1 MIQYQYLAVN
11 DNGKKCRGTLSAESP
26 RAARAQLLGQ
36 QLTPISLT
44 PESDAPSKFSL
55 SLGRSQDNIGGND
68 LVLLTRQ
75 LSTLVAAAL
84 PLEEALQALAQQ
96 SEKPRHRAVLEQV
109 RNKILEGL
117 PLADALA
124 SFPKTFTSLFRTMVA
139 AGEASGHLDKVLLR
153 LADNAEQSQK
163 LKSKML
169 QAMIYPL
176 VLTVVAIAVVAIL
189 LTAVVPKVIEQF
201 IHMQQALPLSTRL
214 LISIS
219 DVLRDFGLW
228 ALLAFL
234 LTALGIRQ
242 WLKPADNLM
251 WWHKKM
257 LNLPSIGRV
266 VLDLNLARYARTLSI
281 LNASAVPLLEAMHI
295 SASVLANNYARQQ
308 LVEASEKV
316 REGSRLAT
324 ALEHTGLLSP
334 MMRHMI
340 TSGENSG
347 ELDSMLERA
356 ADIQENA
363 FVSRMTIALA
373 LFEPL
378 LVVSMA
384 TVVLFII
391 LAILQPILQLNS
403 MMG

>member
-139 AGEASGHLDKVLLR
+139 AGEASDHLDKVLLR

-340 TSGENSG
+340 ASGENSG

>member
-1 MIQYQYLAVN
+1 MMQFRYLAISAE
-11 DNGKKCRGTLSAESP
+11 GKKCRGTLSAESS
-26 RAARAQLLGQ
+26 RAARAQLHEQ
-36 QLTPISLT
+36 QLTLINMT
-44 PESDAPSKFSL
+44 AETRAPRAFSL
-55 SLGRSQDNIGGND
+55 SWRPAQESIRGSD

-84 PLEEALQALAQQ
+84 PLEEALLALAQQ
-96 SEKPRHRAVLEQV
+96 SEKPRHRALLQQV
-109 RNKILEGL
+109 RSKILEGQ
-117 PLADALA
+117 PLAEALA
-124 SFPKTFTSLFRTMVA
+124 CFPKTFSSLFRTMIA
-139 AGEASGHLDKVLLR
+139 AGEASGHLDQVLLR

-169 QAMIYPL
+169 QALIYPL
-176 VLTVVAIAVVAIL
+176 VLTGVAIAVVAIL
-189 LTAVVPKVIEQF
+189 LTAVVPKVVEQF

-214 LISIS
+214 LISLS
-219 DVLRDFGLW
+219 DSLRDFGLW
-228 ALLAFL
+228 VLLAVL
-234 LTALGIRQ
+234 MAGLGIRH
-242 WLKPADNLM
+242 WLTSAKNRM
-251 WWHKKM
+251 WWHQKM
-257 LNLPSIGRV
+257 LSLPSIGRV

-281 LNASAVPLLEAMHI
+281 LNASAVPLLDAMHI
-295 SASVLANNYARQQ
+295 SASVLVNNYARQQ
-308 LVEASEKV
+308 LIEASERV
-316 REGSRLAT
+316 REGSRLAL
-324 ALEHTGLLSP
+324 ALESTGLLSP

-347 ELDSMLERA
+347 ELDSMLARA
-356 ADIQENA
+356 ADIQESA

>member
-266 VLDLNLARYARTLSI
+266 VLDLNLACYARTLSI

-340 TSGENSG
+340 ASGENSG

>member
-1 MIQYQYLAVN
+1 MIQYRYLAVT
-11 DNGKKCRGTLSAESP
+11 DKGKKCRGTLSAESP

-44 PESDAPSKFSL
+44 PENDAPRGFSL
-55 SLGRSQDNIGGND
+55 SLGRSQDNIRGND

-84 PLEEALQALAQQ
+84 PW
-96 SEKPRHRAVLEQV
+96 KRHYWHW
-109 RNKILEGL
+109 RNKVKSRAIVHYWSKC
-117 PLADALA
+117 AIKYWRA
-124 SFPKTFTSLFRTMVA
+124 SHWLTHSPASLKHSPYCFA
-139 AGEASGHLDKVLLR
+139 PWSPPGEASGHLDNVLLR

-201 IHMQQALPLSTRL
+201 IHMQQALPLSTRA
-214 LISIS
+214 LISLS
-219 DVLRDFGLW
+219 DALRDFGLW

-234 LTALGIRQ
+234 LTALGVRQ

-257 LNLPSIGRV
+257 LHLPSIGRV

-316 REGSRLAT
+316 REGSRLAS

>member
-1 MIQYQYLAVN
+1 M
-11 DNGKKCRGTLSAESP
+11 
-26 RAARAQLLGQ
+26 
-36 QLTPISLT
+36 
-44 PESDAPSKFSL
+44 
-55 SLGRSQDNIGGND
+55 
-68 LVLLTRQ
+68 LLTRQ

-84 PLEEALQALAQQ
+84 PLEEALLALAQQ
-96 SEKPRHRAVLEQV
+96 SEKPRHKALLQQV
-109 RNKILEGL
+109 RNKILQGQS
-117 PLADALA
+117 LADALA
-124 SFPKTFTSLFRTMVA
+124 AFPKTFTSLFRTMVA

-169 QAMIYPL
+169 QALIYPL

-189 LTAVVPKVIEQF
+189 LTAVVPKVVEQF

-219 DVLRDFGLW
+219 DALRDFGLW
-228 ALLAFL
+228 ALLAL
-234 LTALGIRQ
+234 GLIALGIRQ
-242 WLKPADNLM
+242 WLKPAHNLM

-257 LNLPSIGRV
+257 LHLPSIGRV

-295 SASVLANNYARQQ
+295 SASVLVNKYARQQ
-308 LVEASEKV
+308 LIDASDRV
-316 REGSRLAT
+316 REGSRLAL
-324 ALEHTGLLSP
+324 ALENTGLLSP

-347 ELDSMLERA
+347 ELDNMLERA

-363 FVSRMTIALA
+363 FVNRMTIALA

>member
-1 MIQYQYLAVN
+1 MIQYRYLAVT
-11 DNGKKCRGTLSAESP
+11 DKGKKCRGMLSAESP

-44 PESDAPSKFSL
+44 PENDVPRGFSL
-55 SLGRSQDNIGGND
+55 SLGRSQDNIRGND

-84 PLEEALQALAQQ
+84 PLEEALLALAQQ
-96 SEKPRHRAVLEQV
+96 CEKPRHRALLVQV

-124 SFPKTFTSLFRTMVA
+124 SFPRTFTSLFRTMVA

-153 LADNAEQSQK
+153 LADNAEQNQK

-169 QAMIYPL
+169 QALIYPL

-201 IHMQQALPLSTRL
+201 IHMQQVLPLSTRI
-214 LISIS
+214 LISLS
-219 DVLRDFGLW
+219 DALRDFGLW
-228 ALLAFL
+228 ALLILL

-242 WLKPADNLM
+242 WLKPAHNLM

-257 LNLPSIGRV
+257 LHLPSIGRV
-266 VLDLNLARYARTLSI
+266 MLDLNLARYARTLSI

-295 SASVLANNYARQQ
+295 SASVLVNNYARQQ
-308 LVEASEKV
+308 LIEASEKV
-316 REGSRLAT
+316 REGSRLAS

-403 MMG
+403 MMA

>member
-11 DNGKKCRGTLSAESP
+11 DKGKKCRGTLSAESP

-44 PESDAPSKFSL
+44 PESNSSRGFSL

-84 PLEEALQALAQQ
+84 PLEEALLALAQQ

-214 LISIS
+214 LISLS
-219 DVLRDFGLW
+219 DALRDFGLW
-228 ALLAFL
+228 ALLAL
-234 LTALGIRQ
+234 LLMALGVRQ

-257 LNLPSIGRV
+257 LHLPSIGRV

-316 REGSRLAT
+316 REGGRLAS

-378 LVVSMA
+378 LVVTMA

>member
-1 MIQYQYLAVN
+1 MMQYRYLAVT
-11 DNGKKCRGTLSAESP
+11 DKGKKCRGTLSAESS
-26 RAARAQLLGQ
+26 RAARAQLREQ
-36 QLTPISLT
+36 QLTLISLT
-44 PESDAPSKFSL
+44 QESSTSRTL
-55 SLGRSQDNIGGND
+55 SRPWRGSQDNISGSE

-96 SEKPRHRAVLEQV
+96 SEKPRHRALLEQV

-124 SFPKTFTSLFRTMVA
+124 SFPKTFTPLFRTMIA

-169 QAMIYPL
+169 QALIYPL
-176 VLTVVAIAVVAIL
+176 VLTLVAIAVVAIL
-189 LTAVVPKVIEQF
+189 LTAVVPKVVEQF
-201 IHMQQALPLSTRL
+201 IHMQQVLPLSTRI
-214 LISIS
+214 LISLS
-219 DVLRDFGLW
+219 DGLRDVGLW
-228 ALLAFL
+228 ILLAGL
-234 LTALGIRQ
+234 LTALAVCQ
-242 WLKPADNLM
+242 WLKSAKNLL

-257 LNLPSIGRV
+257 LSLPSIGRV

-281 LNASAVPLLEAMHI
+281 LNASAVPLLDAMHI
-295 SASVLANNYARQQ
+295 SASVLVNNYARQR
-308 LVEASEKV
+308 LIEASERV
-316 REGSRLAT
+316 REGSSLAL
-324 ALEHTGLLSP
+324 ALDYTGLLSP

-340 TSGENSG
+340 TYGENSG

-356 ADIQENA
+356 ADIQESA
-363 FVSRMTIALA
+363 FVSRMTIALT

-384 TVVLFII
+384 SVVLFII

>member
-1 MIQYQYLAVN
+1 MMQFRYLAVSVS
-11 DNGKKCRGTLSAESP
+11 GKKCRGKLSAESS
-26 RAARAQLLGQ
+26 RAARALLLEQ
-36 QLTPISLT
+36 QLTLISIT
-44 PESDAPSKFSL
+44 SATDSPRAFSL
-55 SLGRSQDNIGGND
+55 SLGHAQDNIRGSE

-96 SEKPRHRAVLEQV
+96 SEKPRHRALLQQV
-109 RNKILEGL
+109 RNKILEGQS
-117 PLADALA
+117 LADALA
-124 SFPKTFTSLFRTMVA
+124 SFPKTFNTLFRTMIA

-153 LADNAEQSQK
+153 LADNAEQSQI
-163 LKSKML
+163 LKSKMQ
-169 QAMIYPL
+169 QALIYPL
-176 VLTVVAIAVVAIL
+176 VLTVVAVAVVAIL
-189 LTAVVPKVIEQF
+189 LTAVVPKVVEQF

-214 LISIS
+214 LITFS
-219 DVLRDFGLW
+219 DALREFGLW
-228 ALLAFL
+228 VVLAC
-234 LTALGIRQ
+234 LTSAVGMRQ
-242 WLKPADNLM
+242 WLKSAKNQL

-257 LNLPSIGRV
+257 LGLPSIGRV

-295 SASVLANNYARQQ
+295 SASVLVNHYARQQ
-308 LVEASEKV
+308 LIEASDKV
-316 REGSRLAT
+316 REGSRLAL
-324 ALEHTGLLSP
+324 ALESTGLLSP

-363 FVSRMTIALA
+363 FVNRITIALA

>member
-201 IHMQQALPLSTRL
+201 IHMQQTLPLSTRL

-340 TSGENSG
+340 ASGENSG

>member
-340 TSGENSG
+340 ASGENSG